1 MGYVDDRSA
10 VPMKLPIY
18 MDNHATT
25 EVDRRVIETMLPYFT
40 EKFGNASSRNHVFG
54 WDSEAAVD
62 RAREQVAS
70 LIHAASPREIVFTS
84 GATESD
90 NIAIKGIAEAYVQ
103 KGTHLITCAIEH
115 KAVLD
120 SCKSLERKGYR
131 VTYLPVRAN
140 GLIDLDK
147 LRDALTDKTILISI
161 MAANNEI
168 GTIEPVR
175 EIGQIAKEKGILFH
189 TDATQA
195 VGKIPLNVEEMG
207 IDLLS
212 LTAHKLYGPKG
223 VGALYVRS
231 SKPRVKLSP
240 LIEGGGQERG
250 IRSGTL
256 NVPGIVGLGRA
267 CEIAQ
272 KDMVADGERLTGLGQ
287 RLKVQIVGQLD
298 EVSVNGDPLQRLPG
312 NLHLS
317 FAYIEGE
324 SLLMALKDIA
334 VSTGSACTSA
344 SLEPSH
350 VLRAIGLEEHL
361 AHSSIRFGLGRFNT
375 EEEVDYTARRVIEE
389 VRRLRGLSPILRAKK
404 ARLQSHA
411 AIHKSQESAS

>member
-1 MGYVDDRSA
+1 M
-10 VPMKLPIY
+10 
-18 MDNHATT
+18 
-25 EVDRRVIETMLPYFT
+25 
-40 EKFGNASSRNHVFG
+40 
-54 WDSEAAVD
+54 
-62 RAREQVAS
+62 
-70 LIHAASPREIVFTS
+70 
-84 GATESD
+84 
-90 NIAIKGIAEAYVQ
+90 
-103 KGTHLITCAIEH
+103 
-115 KAVLD
+115 
-120 SCKSLERKGYR
+120 
-131 VTYLPVRAN
+131 
-140 GLIDLDK
+140 
-147 LRDALTDKTILISI
+147 
-161 MAANNEI
+161 
-168 GTIEPVR
+168 
-175 EIGQIAKEKGILFH
+175 FH

-212 LTAHKLYGPKG
+212 LTAHKIYGPKG

-256 NVPGIVGLGRA
+256 NVPGIVGLGKA

-272 KDMVADGERLTGLGQ
+272 KDMMADGERLTGLRQ
-287 RLKVQIVGQLD
+287 RLKAQIVGQLD

-324 SLLMALKDIA
+324 SLLMALKDVA

-375 EEEVDYTARRVIEE
+375 EEEVDYTARRVVEE
-389 VRRLRGLSPILRAKK
+389 VHRLRKLSPILRARK
-404 ARLQSHA
+404 ARLQSPA
-411 AIHKSQESAS
+411 ANHKSQESAS

>member
-1 MGYVDDRSA
+1 
-10 VPMKLPIY
+10 MKLPIY

-25 EVDRRVIETMLPYFT
+25 QVDPRVIETMLPFFT
-40 EKFGNASSRNHVFG
+40 ERFGNASSRNHVFG

-70 LIHAASPREIVFTS
+70 LIHAASSREIVFTS

-90 NIAIKGIAEAYVQ
+90 NIAIKGIAEAYAE
-103 KGTHLITCAIEH
+103 KGNHILTCAIEH

-120 SCKSLERKGYR
+120 SCKTLEKKGYR

-140 GLIDLDK
+140 GSIDLDG
-147 LRDALTDKTILISI
+147 LRNALTDETILISI

-195 VGKIPLNVEEMG
+195 VGKIPLNVEDMG

-212 LTAHKLYGPKG
+212 LTAHKIYGPKG

-231 SKPRVKLSP
+231 SKPRVKLNP

-250 IRSGTL
+250 LRSGTL
-256 NVPGIVGLGRA
+256 NVPGIVGLGKA

-272 KDMVADGERLTGLGQ
+272 KDMMVDGERLIGLSQ
-287 RLKVQIVGQLD
+287 RLKARIVGQLD

-317 FAYIEGE
+317 FGYIEGE

-334 VSTGSACTSA
+334 VSTGSACTSV

-375 EEEVDYTARRVIEE
+375 EEEVDYVARRVVEE
-389 VRRLRGLSPILRAKK
+389 VRRLRELSPILRARK
-404 ARLQSHA
+404 AKSQSQA
-411 AIHKSQESAS
+411 ANKSSQESAS

>member
-1 MGYVDDRSA
+1 
-10 VPMKLPIY
+10 MKLPIY

-25 EVDRRVIETMLPYFT
+25 RVDPRVVETMLPFFT

-70 LIHAASPREIVFTS
+70 LINAASPREIVFTS

-90 NIAIKGIAEAYVQ
+90 NIAIKGIAEAYAQ
-103 KGTHLITCAIEH
+103 KGTHIITCAIEH

-131 VTYLPVRAN
+131 VTYMPVRAN

-168 GTIEPVR
+168 GTIEPVQ

-195 VGKIPLNVEEMG
+195 VGKIPVNVEDMG

-212 LTAHKLYGPKG
+212 LTAHKIYGPKG

-231 SKPRVKLSP
+231 SKPRVKLNP

-250 IRSGTL
+250 LRSGTL
-256 NVPGIVGLGRA
+256 NVPGIVGLGKA

-272 KDMVADGERLTGLGQ
+272 QDLMADGERLTGLSQ
-287 RLKVQIVGQLD
+287 RLKTQIVGQLD
-298 EVSVNGDPLQRLPG
+298 EVSVNGDSSQRLPG

-324 SLLMALKDIA
+324 SLLMRLKDIA

-375 EEEVDYTARRVIEE
+375 EEEVDYTAGRVVEE
-389 VRRLRGLSPILRAKK
+389 VRRLRELSPILRARK

-411 AIHKSQESAS
+411 ANHKSQESAS

>member
-1 MGYVDDRSA
+1 
-10 VPMKLPIY
+10 MKLPIY

-25 EVDRRVIETMLPYFT
+25 QVDPRVMETMLPFFT
-40 EKFGNASSRNHVFG
+40 EKFGNASSRNHIFG

-62 RAREQVAS
+62 RARKQVAS
-70 LIHAASPREIVFTS
+70 LIHAASPRDIIFTS

-90 NIAIKGIAEAYVQ
+90 NLAIKGIAEAYRH
-103 KGTHLITCAIEH
+103 KGNHILTCAIEH

-120 SCKSLERKGYR
+120 SCKSLERKGYQ
-131 VTYLPVRAN
+131 VTYLPVREN
-140 GLIDLDK
+140 GLVDLGR
-147 LRDALTDKTILISI
+147 LRDAITPRTILISI

-175 EIGQIAKEKGILFH
+175 EIGRLAKEKGILFH
-189 TDATQA
+189 TDGTQA
-195 VGKIPLNVEEMG
+195 VGKIPVNVEEMG

-212 LTAHKLYGPKG
+212 LSAHKIYGPKG
-223 VGALYVRS
+223 AGALYVRS
-231 SKPRVKLSP
+231 KPRVHIDP
-240 LIEGGGQERG
+240 LIEGGGQEHG

-272 KDMVADGERLTGLGQ
+272 TDMMLDSERLMGLSE
-287 RLKVQIVGQLD
+287 RLKVEIVNRLD
-298 EVSVNGDPLQRLPG
+298 EVSVNGHPSQRLPG
-312 NLHLS
+312 NMHLS
-317 FAYIEGE
+317 FAYVEGE
-324 SLLMALKDIA
+324 SLLMGLKDIA

-361 AHSSIRFGLGRFNT
+361 AQSSIRFGLGP
-375 EEEVDYTARRVIEE
+375 V
-389 VRRLRGLSPILRAKK
+389 
-404 ARLQSHA
+404 
-411 AIHKSQESAS
+411 

>member
-1 MGYVDDRSA
+1 
-10 VPMKLPIY
+10 MKLPIY

-25 EVDRRVIETMLPYFT
+25 QVDQRVIETMLPFFT

-54 WDSEAAVD
+54 WESDAAVD
-62 RAREQVAS
+62 HAREQVAS
-70 LIHAASPREIVFTS
+70 LIRAASAREIVFTS

-90 NIAIKGIAEAYVQ
+90 NIAIKGIAEAYARQGNHIV
-103 KGTHLITCAIEH
+103 TCAIEH

-140 GLIDLDK
+140 GLVDLNR

-175 EIGQIAKEKGILFH
+175 EIGKIAKEKGILFH

-195 VGKIPLNVEEMG
+195 LGKIPVSVEDMG
-207 IDLLS
+207 VDLLS
-212 LTAHKLYGPKG
+212 LTAHKIYGPKG

-231 SKPRVKLSP
+231 SKPRVKLDP

-250 IRSGTL
+250 LRSGTL
-256 NVPGIVGLGRA
+256 NVPGIVGLGKA

-272 KDMVADGERLTGLGQ
+272 QDLMADGERLTGLSE
-287 RLKVQIVGQLD
+287 RLKAGIISQLD
-298 EVSVNGDPLQRLPG
+298 DVTVNGDPLQRLPG

-324 SLLMALKDIA
+324 SLLMGLKDIA

-375 EEEVDYTARRVIEE
+375 EEEVDYTARRVVEE
-389 VRRLRGLSPILRAKK
+389 VRRLRQLSPIFRARK
-404 ARLQSHA
+404 AQFQSHA
-411 AIHKSQESAS
+411 SHKS

>member
-1 MGYVDDRSA
+1 
-10 VPMKLPIY
+10 MKLPIY

-25 EVDRRVIETMLPYFT
+25 EVDPRVVETMLPYFT

-62 RAREQVAS
+62 HAREQVAS
-70 LIHAASPREIVFTS
+70 LIHAASPREVVFTS

-90 NIAIKGIAEAYVQ
+90 NIAIKGIAEAYAE
-103 KGTHLITCAIEH
+103 KGTHIITCAIEH
-115 KAVLD
+115 KAGLD

-175 EIGQIAKEKGILFH
+175 EIGQIAKENGVLFH

-212 LTAHKLYGPKG
+212 LTAHKIYGPKG

-231 SKPRVKLSP
+231 SKPRIKLSP

-256 NVPGIVGLGRA
+256 NVPGIVGLGKA

-272 KDMVADGERLTGLGQ
+272 KDMMADGERLTGLGQ

-317 FAYIEGE
+317 FAYIDGE

-389 VRRLRGLSPILRAKK
+389 VRRLRGLSLILRAKK

-411 AIHKSQESAS
+411 ANNKSQESAS

>member
-1 MGYVDDRSA
+1 
-10 VPMKLPIY
+10 MKLPIY

-25 EVDRRVIETMLPYFT
+25 QVDPRVIETMLPFFT
-40 EKFGNASSRNHVFG
+40 ERFGNASSRNHVFG

-90 NIAIKGIAEAYVQ
+90 NTAIKGIAEAYAQQGNHIV
-103 KGTHLITCAIEH
+103 TCAIEH

-147 LRDALTDKTILISI
+147 LRNALTDKTILISI

-168 GTIEPVR
+168 GTLEPVR
-175 EIGQIAKEKGILFH
+175 EIGQIAKEKRILFH

-212 LTAHKLYGPKG
+212 LTAHKIYGPKG

-231 SKPRVKLSP
+231 SKPRVKLIP

-250 IRSGTL
+250 LRSGTL
-256 NVPGIVGLGRA
+256 NVPGIVGLGKA

-272 KDMVADGERLTGLGQ
+272 KDMMADGERLTGLSQ
-287 RLKVQIVGQLD
+287 RLKARIVGQLD
-298 EVSVNGDPLQRLPG
+298 EVNLNGDPLQRLPG

-324 SLLMALKDIA
+324 SLLMGLKDIA

-350 VLRAIGLEEHL
+350 VLRAIGLEENL

-375 EEEVDYTARRVIEE
+375 EEEVDYTARRVVEE
-389 VRRLRGLSPILRAKK
+389 VRRLRELSPILRARK
-404 ARLQSHA
+404 AKLQSQA
-411 AIHKSQESAS
+411 ANQKSQVRAS

>member
-1 MGYVDDRSA
+1 
-10 VPMKLPIY
+10 MKLPIY

-25 EVDRRVIETMLPYFT
+25 QVDPRVIETMLPFFT

-54 WDSEAAVD
+54 WDSESAVD

-90 NIAIKGIAEAYVQ
+90 NIAIKGIAEAYAQ
-103 KGTHLITCAIEH
+103 KGNHIITCAIEH

-131 VTYLPVRAN
+131 VTYLSVRAN
-140 GLIDLDK
+140 GLIDLDE

-175 EIGQIAKEKGILFH
+175 EIGQIAKENGILFH

-195 VGKIPLNVEEMG
+195 VGKISINVEDMG

-212 LTAHKLYGPKG
+212 LTAHKIYGPKG

-256 NVPGIVGLGRA
+256 NVPGIVGLGKA

-272 KDMVADGERLTGLGQ
+272 KDMMADGERLTGLGQ
-287 RLKVQIVGQLD
+287 RLKAQIVGQLD

-361 AHSSIRFGLGRFNT
+361 AHSSIRFGLGRFTT
-375 EEEVDYTARRVIEE
+375 EEEVDYTARRVVEE
-389 VRRLRGLSPILRAKK
+389 VRRLRELSPILRARK
-404 ARLQSHA
+404 ARLQSPA
-411 AIHKSQESAS
+411 ANHKSQESAS

>member
-1 MGYVDDRSA
+1 
-10 VPMKLPIY
+10 MKLPIY

-25 EVDRRVIETMLPYFT
+25 QVDSRVVEKMLPFFT
-40 EKFGNASSRNHVFG
+40 EKYGNASSRNHLFG
-54 WDSEAAVD
+54 WESEAAVD
-62 RAREQVAS
+62 TARQQVAR
-70 LIHAASPREIVFTS
+70 LIHAASPHEIKFTS

-90 NIAIKGIAEAYVQ
+90 NLAIKGIVDTYGQ
-103 KGTHLITCAIEH
+103 KGNHIVTSAIEH

-120 SCKSLERKGYR
+120 SCKAMEKKGYQ
-131 VTYLPVRAN
+131 VTYLPVSPD
-140 GLIDLDK
+140 GLVDLER
-147 LRDALTDKTILISI
+147 LRQAITNKTILISI

-175 EIGQIAKEKGILFH
+175 EIGRLAKERGVLFH

-195 VGKIPLNVEEMG
+195 VGKIPINVEDMG

-212 LTAHKLYGPKG
+212 LTAHKIYGPKG
-223 VGALYVRS
+223 VGVLYVRS
-231 SKPRVKLSP
+231 SKPRIKINP

-256 NVPGIVGLGRA
+256 NVPGIVGLGKA

-272 KDMVADGERLTGLGQ
+272 QEMMSDGERVMGLSE
-287 RLKVQIVGQLD
+287 RLKTGILSQLD
-298 EVSVNGDPLQRLPG
+298 EVSVNGHLSQRLPG
-312 NLHLS
+312 NMHLS
-317 FAYIEGE
+317 FAFVEGE
-324 SLLMALKDIA
+324 SLLMGLREIA

-350 VLRAIGLEEHL
+350 VLQAIGLEEHL

-375 EEEVDYTARRVIEE
+375 EEEVDYTVRRVVEE
-389 VRRLRGLSPILRAKK
+389 VCRLRGLSPLYRARKIEVGRQETSNK
-404 ARLQSHA
+404 L
-411 AIHKSQESAS
+411 QESVS